1 MSSSSIWKHKPWW
14 CQPWSILLTGI
25 GIITGSWLLF
35 QLIWLTALFFTLICL
50 WWFLFLIF
58 IPYLFT
64 KQETIKIVKTE

>member
-1 MSSSSIWKHKPWW
+1 MSSSSIWKYKPWW

-25 GIITGSWLLF
+25 GIIVGSWLLF

-50 WWFLFLIF
+50 WWFLFLLL

-64 KQETIKIVKTE
+64 RQQTINIPKTE

>member
-25 GIITGSWLLF
+25 GIIGGTWLLF
-35 QLIWLTALFFTLICL
+35 QRIWLTALFFTLISL
-50 WWFLFLIF
+50 WWFHFLIL

-64 KQETIKIVKTE
+64 RQETINNPKTE